1 MNGISIGDV
10 WGVVLVF
17 TVAIALMALC
27 ALTTSK
33 WK

>member
-1 MNGISIGDV
+1 MNEAGLGDI

-17 TVAIALMALC
+17 TVAVTLMALC
-27 ALTTSK
+27 ALTTTK

>member
-1 MNGISIGDV
+1 MSELAMGDV

-17 TVAIALMALC
+17 TVAVAMMALC